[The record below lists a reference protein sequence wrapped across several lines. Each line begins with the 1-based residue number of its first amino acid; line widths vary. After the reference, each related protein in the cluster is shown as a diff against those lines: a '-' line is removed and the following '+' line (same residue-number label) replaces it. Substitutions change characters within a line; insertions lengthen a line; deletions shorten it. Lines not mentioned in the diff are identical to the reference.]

1 MENFVKLINYFRSAS
16 TPINAVR
23 PNVWNALDPNITDSE
38 RTFILEQYK
47 IYVEMADRISA
58 RRSLTNT
65 FFLTLNTAVFAGIGI
80 ALKEPTRFP
89 SWLLIF
95 PLLALVTQCG
105 AWFFLVR
112 SYRQLNTAKYTVVGV
127 LEEKLPAS
135 PYWNAEWAALG
146 EGKDVAKYWPLTHL
160 EQWIPIIFA
169 LTYVAAYIAI
179 LAS

>member
-1 MENFVKLINYFRSAS
+1 MKLINYFRSAS
-16 TPINAVR
+16 TSIDVVR

-65 FFLTLNTAVFAGIGI
+65 FFLTLNTAVFARIGV

-89 SWLLIF
+89 SWMLIF

-127 LEEKLPAS
+127 LEEKLPGFAVLERRMDGS
-135 PYWNAEWAALG
+135 G
-146 EGKDVAKYWPLTHL
+146 QGKGCS
-160 EQWIPIIFA
+160 E
-169 LTYVAAYIAI
+169 I
-179 LAS
+179 LAAHAS